1 MADLSDKPLSP
12 QQLRFV
18 EEYLVDPSS
27 ITAAAKRAG
36 YAISSAPQAGSRL
49 MADPR
54 IKRAIQIAQDK
65 RAEAIG
71 ISKERVL
78 QELAKI
84 AFAEVGELVSLNGDD
99 ESVDFSKLKGS
110 AAEVS
115 VTATSAGGRKAKAV
129 SIKSVKQSDKINA
142 LVKIGQHL
150 GVFKEQEVQVNLSL
164 DSLIKDS
171 YKTEDDKD
179 EADQYLTEEEE
190 ALFLDPEAPTG

>member
-1 MADLSDKPLSP
+1 MADLIDRPLSP

-164 DSLIKDS
+164 DNLIKDS
-171 YKTEDDKD
+171 YKDNTEEETD
-179 EADQYLTEEEE
+179 EYFTEEEE
-190 ALFLDPEAPTG
+190 ALFLNKEEAPTG